1 MERSEIEKYASCYT
15 DDIELLFQQTD
26 MEAEKR
32 KTQNEQ
38 IKGLEEKLPKTK
50 EDNPIRDKTDRG

>member
-1 MERSEIEKYASCYT
+1 MKRSEIEKYASCYT
-15 DDIELLFQQTD
+15 DDIELLFQQID

-38 IKGLEEKLPKTK
+38 IKGLEEKITK
-50 EDNPIRDKTDRG
+50 N